1 MALLLPAARCRT
13 AAHCC
18 VVHPRYPSA
27 SPGSPPLWLTLPL
40 VSSPETG
47 STRVTDLMGVMGM
60 VPLLLE
66 VCFLPLRSMPLG
78 LLVVPPEILAEAAVL
93 PVSGVLTGAEI
104 LP

>member
-1 MALLLPAARCRT
+1 
-13 AAHCC
+13 
-18 VVHPRYPSA
+18 
-27 SPGSPPLWLTLPL
+27 
-40 VSSPETG
+40 
-47 STRVTDLMGVMGM
+47 M

-78 LLVVPPEILAEAAVL
+78 LLVVPPEILAEAVVL